1 MPLTTSPAASRP
13 GYHSSGTWARSL
25 FALIILVG
33 LAAVGFINF
42 LLFHTVVELTTI
54 LISLLTFAVVV
65 GTYRLTCNNYLL
77 ILGCGAFW
85 TALFDLG
92 HTLAYHGMGFAA
104 FSDANRATQLWLCG
118 RSIETFAMILA
129 PVIARNRASVRV
141 AAVFAGF
148 GWLALA
154 LGMSILLDLFP
165 VAYLPASGLTRFKV
179 VFEYALVGGLLL
191 AGYLTWY
198 QRSFLPSYLWGL
210 MLTAIALTI
219 MTEFI
224 FTAYLT
230 LTGPLN
236 ILGHLTKVLAFWLIF
251 EAVIGPMLLQ
261 PFGSIARTIMTFDGI
276 PDPVLLVSQDGT
288 IVQVNDAAAAWFDS
302 PARDLIGKSLREILV
317 PSSPAAPALSGPAEA
332 ALFRALKAFTP
343 LSGHRMTDSQNRACL
358 LSMSILTS
366 GDPGKANGV
375 MLVYLRDITA
385 WEQAQNDLQT
395 ARFQLGCVLENSGY
409 GIWDW
414 TVSNGEVRFSPEME
428 TMLGYAVGDWGGSVR
443 SWEKRIHS
451 EDRSAVMSDLQAHLE
466 GRTPF
471 YDNVHRIQHKDG
483 HWVWIHDQGRVVER
497 DGVGRP
503 LRAIGTHCLYTPP
516 VAMTEGAPSAGGA
529 VTEHLATLARETVQE
544 PLRAASQFLALI
556 VHRHL
561 PSLEGDCRELLIQA
575 QANAKRAFQS
585 LESLT
590 AFCASDGEV
599 LPSQAV
605 ALEKGLQ
612 TVSPL
617 LQPRHQVTPWLKV
630 QGPLPVVA
638 MAPAMLEGVL
648 LASLLALQNAYSPDQ
663 TQQITV
669 QGWTRDKH
677 VVLEVCAEQG
687 ALTLEQRE
695 ALLSPAHPLPVV
707 GHAGNPVRM
716 MTLAMAQRA
725 VERVGGGLTLIGEG
739 RGQRVAI
746 RLVLP
751 AALSA

>member
-33 LAAVGFINF
+33 LAALGFTSF

-118 RSIETFAMILA
+118 RSIETFAMVLA
-129 PVIARNRASVRV
+129 PVIARNRAPVRV

-165 VAYLPASGLTRFKV
+165 VAYLPASGLTHFKV
-179 VFEYALVGGLLL
+179 VFEYGLVGGLLL

-210 MLTAIALTI
+210 MLTAIALII

-288 IVQVNDAAAAWFDS
+288 IVQVNGAAAAWFDS
-302 PARDLIGKSLREILV
+302 SARDLIGKSLREILA
-317 PSSPAAPALSGPAEA
+317 PSSPAAPAPSGHAEA
-332 ALFRALKAFTP
+332 TLFRALKAFTP
-343 LSGHRMTDSQNRACL
+343 LSGHRMTGIHNRSCL

-375 MLVYLRDITA
+375 MVLYLRDITVQ
-385 WEQAQNDLQT
+385 EQVKDELQT

-414 TVSNGEVRFSPEME
+414 TVSNGEVRFSAEME
-428 TMLGYAVGDWGGSVR
+428 TMLGYAVGEWGGSVR
-443 SWEKRIHS
+443 SWEKRIHP
-451 EDRSAVMSDLQAHLE
+451 EDWSAVMSDLQAHLE

-471 YDNVHRIQHKDG
+471 YDNVHRIQHKEG
-483 HWVWIHDQGRVVER
+483 HWVWIRDQGRVVER

-516 VAMTEGAPSAGGA
+516 ATTEGVSSADG
-529 VTEHLATLARETVQE
+529 VTEHLAALARETVQE
-544 PLRAASQFLALI
+544 PLRAASQFLGLI

-590 AFCASDGEV
+590 AFCASDGEA

-605 ALEKGLQ
+605 ALEKSLQ

-630 QGPLPVVA
+630 QGPLPVVE

-648 LASLLALQNAYSPDQ
+648 LASLLALQNAYAPDQ

-669 QGWTRDKH
+669 QAWTRDKQ
-677 VVLEVCAEQG
+677 VVLEFCAEQG
-687 ALTLEQRE
+687 TLTAGQRE
-695 ALLSPAHPLPVV
+695 SLLSPAHALPVV
-707 GHAGNPVRM
+707 GHGGNTIRM

-739 RGQRVAI
+739 RGQMAAI
-746 RLVLP
+746 RLALP
-751 AALSA
+751 AVLSA